1 MISAHDA
8 SGKVFYKTW
17 RAGEGVAGITAVRK
31 HRLQPDGQDGPLYA
45 RVKTIVLGRITAGEW
60 QPGTALPAEM
70 ELARELGVSQG
81 TVRKALDALTAEQVL
96 VRRQGSGTYVAEHTP
111 AHVLFRFFS
120 IYDDAGSQVLPDSRP
135 ARVATALASTAERH
149 RLGLGEGAR
158 VIRITRVRTRA
169 GRAFMDDRIVLPEA
183 LFPGLAE
190 EPDIPNTLYDL
201 FQKRYRIH
209 VARTEEQVTAVAATA
224 RLADRLGV
232 PAGAPLLAI
241 DRITYD
247 LNGRRIEW
255 RLSYAHLDGA
265 HYFARL

>member
-1 MISAHDA
+1 M
-8 SGKVFYKTW
+8 
-17 RAGEGVAGITAVRK
+17 RK
-31 HRLQPDGQDGPLYA
+31 HRLQPEGQDGPLYA
-45 RVKTIVLGRITAGEW
+45 RVKAIVLGRITAGDW
-60 QPGTALPAEM
+60 PPGTALPAEM

-111 AHVLFRFFS
+111 AHVMFRFFN
-120 IYDDAGSQVLPDSRP
+120 IYDDAGAQVLPDSEPPRI
-135 ARVATALASTAERH
+135 AVAVASAVERRRLDLA
-149 RLGLGEGAR
+149 EGAR

-183 LFPGLAE
+183 LFPDLAGEAGL
-190 EPDIPNTLYDL
+190 PNTLYDL

-209 VARTEEQVTAVAATA
+209 VAHTEEQVTAVGATT
-224 RLADRLGV
+224 RLAERLGV
-232 PAGAPLLAI
+232 PAATPLLAI
-241 DRITYD
+241 DRITFD